1 MIQKIEKKEEE
12 EINKFFESLILSL
25 VKFNY
30 FEPIRRPLIALIT
43 PD

>member
-1 MIQKIEKKEEE
+1 MIQKIEKKEE
-12 EINKFFESLILSL
+12 EINKFFESLILSI

-30 FEPIRRPLIALIT
+30 FEPIRRPLIALMT